1 MSEPKPTFDSRGDIG
16 ATDPARGSHVSRKTA
31 GRSRGGAGGWLDFSQ
46 APKILWFIIKPTKL
60 TIKIR
65 TATCTGIC
73 IYIILYIYIHI
84 YVDTCTSRMPYSRF
98 DLVQSPCI
106 FWSKSEKVCL
116 KSTFPFVNLT
126 LVEFDFIKIIL
137 AHSSFNHI
145 PSSTI

>member
-84 YVDTCTSRMPYSRF
+84 YVDTCTWWRFRLSTTWSVDPYRAPNHKNAQQIWPSFGPWIPTLRMYP
-98 DLVQSPCI
+98 LVMTNI
-106 FWSKSEKVCL
+106 AMV
-116 KSTFPFVNLT
+116 
-126 LVEFDFIKIIL
+126 
-137 AHSSFNHI
+137 
-145 PSSTI
+145 

>member
-1 MSEPKPTFDSRGDIG
+1 MIVQELQ
-16 ATDPARGSHVSRKTA
+16 PAIPS
-31 GRSRGGAGGWLDFSQ
+31 
-46 APKILWFIIKPTKL
+46 
-60 TIKIR
+60 
-65 TATCTGIC
+65 TCTGRLIK
-73 IYIILYIYIHI
+73 IPIVPINMIIVAKINESIHMYAVHVSVMHYLYIHI